1 MAGRL
6 EPTIAAIATS
16 PGPGG
21 IGIVRISGPGALGII
36 NQLFVAKRPTPIP
49 ISHHMAF
56 GWIRRPGS
64 DQILDEVMT
73 VFMAAPNSYTREDV
87 VEIQCHGNF
96 LILHEIL
103 LLAQEAGARLAEPGE
118 FTKRAFL
125 NGRLDLTQAEAVL
138 ELLQART
145 TEGLRLAINQ
155 LHGALH
161 DHLQLIVNSLIR
173 IKAII
178 EVAIDFPDEEV
189 EILNPHQIL
198 NTFEKKIIP
207 QLENLISAADNGKI
221 FRDGIAVVIIGRP
234 NVGKSSLLNMLLQE
248 DRAIVTAEAGTTRD
262 TIEEQIT
269 IKGVPVRIID
279 TAGIRDSQD
288 MIEEI
293 GIQRSRQKIAQADVV
308 LLVVDA
314 SLPVHQDDLD
324 LLESIGTKQLIV
336 VANKRDLCLKPCT
349 TPVATELNQEGDA
362 LQARFKN
369 YPLVSI
375 SAKYGTGLH
384 ELEEALFSL
393 VTGQAMGW
401 DPGYS
406 TVPNARHRGAM
417 AKACSACR
425 DLCSGLNVQ
434 LSPDLLAID
443 LQTVLDHLGE
453 IVGYTTNEE
462 MLDRIF
468 GEFCIGK

>member
-6 EPTIAAIATS
+6 EPTIAAIATP

-21 IGIVRISGPGALGII
+21 IGIVRISGPGALGILS
-36 NQLFVAKRPTPIP
+36 QLFQPKRPTPAP
-49 ISHHMAF
+49 VSHHLAF
-56 GWIRRPGS
+56 GWIKRPGS
-64 DQILDEVMT
+64 GQIIDEVMA
-73 VFMAAPNSYTREDV
+73 VFMAAPHSYTREDV
-87 VEIQCHGNF
+87 VEIHSHGNF

-103 LLAQEAGARLAEPGE
+103 ILAQEAGARLADPGE

-145 TEGLRLAINQ
+145 SEGLRLAINQ

-161 DHLQLIVNSLIR
+161 GHIQQIVDSLIR

-189 EILNPHQIL
+189 DIINPQAIKQ
-198 NTFEKKIIP
+198 TFEENIIP
-207 QLENLISAADNGKI
+207 ALENLISAADNGKI

-269 IKGVPVRIID
+269 IKGMPVRIVD

-288 MIEEI
+288 VVEEI
-293 GIQRSRQKIAQADVV
+293 GIQRSRQKMAQADVV
-308 LLVVDA
+308 LLLLDA
-314 SLPVHQDDLD
+314 SQPVHQDDLE
-324 LLESIGTKQLIV
+324 LMSNVGAKQLIV
-336 VANKRDLCLKPCT
+336 VANKRDLCQG
-349 TPVATELNQEGDA
+349 QEVDA
-362 LQARFKN
+362 LQKRFAN
-369 YPLVSI
+369 YPVVAI
-375 SAKYGTGLH
+375 SAKHGAGIH
-384 ELEEALFSL
+384 ELETTIFSL
-393 VTGQAMGW
+393 VTGQDKGW
-401 DPGYS
+401 DPGYT
-406 TVPNARHRGAM
+406 TVPNSRHRAAM
-417 AKACSACR
+417 AKACAACR
-425 DLCSGLNVQ
+425 DLCAGLNGM
-434 LSPDLLAID
+434 LSPELLAIE

-453 IVGYTTNEE
+453 IVGYTTTEE
-462 MLDRIF
+462 VLDTIF